1 MNIGRFSVRNSVLI
15 TIMMISVLILG
26 LFSVVRLP
34 REQFSEVPFFWVNII
49 VPYPGVS
56 AEDIEQTVTIP
67 VENEFQGID
76 RLKQIQSVTTEG
88 LSVVRVE
95 FDDGISNDE
104 FDRLFQE
111 ARTRLG
117 RVNLPEDT
125 LPALIDVFSSSDFLP
140 VIEVVVSGEAGYA
153 EISRQALELSERIR
167 KVPDVAGASLVGSRD
182 RRILIE
188 ADRSRMESLGLSLGE
203 LIRTIQAQNA
213 TIPGGTLNTESRE
226 YLLRTVGRVDTAEE
240 FGAVIVRRG
249 SGSGEGLVRVR
260 DVAAITEGF
269 DERGVYARFNGEEAV
284 TIRVSKV
291 ARGNSIAVIEG
302 VKEQVEAFRKTLRPG
317 IDITLSGDST
327 VQIKESIRVLLNNAV
342 FGLFLLTG
350 ILFLFVGIRNA
361 LMTAL
366 GIPVTFALTFLI
378 LEAFG
383 ETLNSNT
390 LFGLVLVLGLI
401 VDHAIVITEN
411 SYRLQQEGLSRHD
424 AAIQGTNQVVLPVLA
439 GTLTTVAAFL
449 PLMILPGTIGKF
461 LRVIPFTV
469 SIALLAST
477 FEAIVFLPSHYAD
490 WPGGKVKRDRKER
503 FDKVRS
509 IYRNI
514 LERVY
519 RRKGISV
526 LVLSAAALGIFS
538 LVPLLR
544 QDLFS
549 AEDFAN
555 FTISMELAPG
565 SPVSRTSGW
574 SNPTKSGSSLS
585 SETGKSYR
593 SPHRSGFHPGPRGIP
608 PSRTSP
614 R

>member
-1 MNIGRFSVRNSVLI
+1 
-15 TIMMISVLILG
+15 
-26 LFSVVRLP
+26 
-34 REQFSEVPFFWVNII
+34 
-49 VPYPGVS
+49 
-56 AEDIEQTVTIP
+56 
-67 VENEFQGID
+67 
-76 RLKQIQSVTTEG
+76 
-88 LSVVRVE
+88 
-95 FDDGISNDE
+95 
-104 FDRLFQE
+104 
-111 ARTRLG
+111 
-117 RVNLPEDT
+117 
-125 LPALIDVFSSSDFLP
+125 
-140 VIEVVVSGEAGYA
+140 
-153 EISRQALELSERIR
+153 
-167 KVPDVAGASLVGSRD
+167 VAGASLVGPRD

-449 PLMILPGTIGKF
+449 PLMISRNHREIPPGDPVHRVHRPAGLDLRGDRLPPLP
-461 LRVIPFTV
+461 LR
-469 SIALLAST
+469 
-477 FEAIVFLPSHYAD
+477 D
-490 WPGGKVKRDRKER
+490 WPGGKVKRDRRSGSTRYGLSIETYWNGSTGER
-503 FDKVRS
+503 GFPSLSCPRPPWAS
-509 IYRNI
+509 SASSPCSGRISSAPRISPTSPYRWNSPPA
-514 LERVY
+514 
-519 RRKGISV
+519 RR
-526 LVLSAAALGIFS
+526 F
-538 LVPLLR
+538 
-544 QDLFS
+544 
-549 AEDFAN
+549 
-555 FTISMELAPG
+555 
-565 SPVSRTSGW
+565 RTSGVVE
-574 SNPTKSGSSLS
+574 S
-585 SETGKSYR
+585 
-593 SPHRSGFHPGPRGIP
+593 
-608 PSRTSP
+608 
-614 R
+614 